1 MKKYI
6 QPRNYVV
13 NIVTESLLAMSAD
26 SGSTTDDFWTNKKDQ
41 EEDTTTPFW
50 GDTEF

>member
-41 EEDTTTPFW
+41 EEDTTPPFW